1 VLVVSSTPQVAE
13 GSNELLAIRDEL
25 SWLFRQEPIVS
36 LQACPTLVE
45 HNSECVWKLEDYL
58 PDFFVEEQ

>member
-1 VLVVSSTPQVAE
+1 MLVVSSATQVAE
-13 GSNELLAIRDEL
+13 GSNKLLAVRDEL

-45 HNSECVWKLEDYL
+45 HDSECVWKLEDYL